1 MLCGG
6 TLAILAQLGLEV
18 HVVCAPRGEGGELG
32 NPPVCSRE
40 DIGVVRSHELT
51 CAVNAL
57 GAASL
62 TFLNYIDPLVGENET
77 LFAFT
82 QDEDLLVEELLRE
95 IHRTGASILLTH
107 GSNGEYG
114 HPAHVLIYRAAQA
127 AARRIGP
134 DRLAWYTVQAAY
146 PQHPRPLL
154 MNQDDPA
161 DLILDVSSVIERK
174 IHAVGCHRS
183 QHDLFLRRTAELIG
197 RPASLA
203 DTALLEESLNAAG
216 RDGSQIAPDH
226 LLELLSRFSRPYQ
239 E

>member
-6 TLAILAQLGLEV
+6 TLAILAEMGLAV
-18 HVVCAPRGEGGELG
+18 HVVCATRGEGGELG

-40 DIGVVRSHELT
+40 DIGAVRSQELT

-57 GAASL
+57 GAVSL
-62 TFLNYIDPLVGENET
+62 TFLNYVDPLVGENET

-82 QDEDLLVEELLRE
+82 QDEDLLVKDLLSE
-95 IHRTGASILLTH
+95 IERRQASILLTH

-127 AARRIGP
+127 AARRLGA

-154 MNQDDPA
+154 MNEDDPA
-161 DLILDVSSVIERK
+161 DLILDVSSVIEQK
-174 IHAVGCHRS
+174 IEAVGCHRS
-183 QHDLFLRRTAELIG
+183 QHDLFLRRTSELIG

-203 DTALLEESLNAAG
+203 DTALLEESLRAA
-216 RDGSQIAPDH
+216 SQVSEKTEPDR
-226 LLELLSRFSRPYQ
+226 LLGLLRPFVRSYQ